1 MQTHCLHVMQWPLMV
16 NWMARWSMETIKTNW
31 DLLVLVPLSELL
43 ACVDVVEAVD
53 VEVVLAVVVGGC
65 RERDL
70 VRNDARHRDE
80 DQEAW
85 ILCAIFRPEKVIC
98 PILVFDLVN
107 FYKMLK
113 WWSHKMIFRQKGL
126 NSRKVL
132 RNETSKNIGI
142 IIYFVGRH
150 WLISFKFFID
160 TFNLPMTSFN

>member
-1 MQTHCLHVMQWPLMV
+1 MV

-98 PILVFDLVN
+98 PINLSL
-107 FYKMLK
+107 
-113 WWSHKMIFRQKGL
+113 I
-126 NSRKVL
+126 
-132 RNETSKNIGI
+132 
-142 IIYFVGRH
+142 
-150 WLISFKFFID
+150 WLITTRCWNDGAIRWSFGKKDWTAEKF
-160 TFNLPMTSFN
+160 

>member
-1 MQTHCLHVMQWPLMV
+1 MALHKSKILLCTERNIFICYAMQTHCLHVMQWPLMV

-98 PILVFDLVN
+98 PINLSL
-107 FYKMLK
+107 
-113 WWSHKMIFRQKGL
+113 I
-126 NSRKVL
+126 
-132 RNETSKNIGI
+132 
-142 IIYFVGRH
+142 
-150 WLISFKFFID
+150 WLITTRCWNDGAIRWSFGKKDWTAEKF
-160 TFNLPMTSFN
+160 